1 MTKIH
6 FKDKKAKTVTTIMG
20 AVLIGLL
27 MFSPSAVLPYVNAQ
41 QVNRESNLPPVAQ
54 KLLDYMHQQFEKH
67 PDWVGMMRWNT
78 TAASFDYLGPANQNP
93 YRVHGIFMQP
103 TGVLNGGVGIV
114 SDRSNGGT
122 SEWKEISTYT
132 NQALSSTNT
141 DLFQVLNAMNSN
153 SAHWLQVAAVYDN
166 AQLIGTT
173 GVGWKVT
180 IDSFSTSACSTTGE
194 WFVSSPIQ
202 TYMQSGHSMQSF
214 LYADQS
220 QAGHYD
226 AGVTDTSANNGYLYG
241 FGITGDSGSTI
252 NLGETDIGSCHFS
265 SGPEQEEQSDG
276 STTNP
281 TKYNNEAYAMGF
293 YDTPTSSETTS
304 VQNWETP
311 WLSSCMGLSPNPPPT
326 SPAVATFT
334 YTC

>member
-1 MTKIH
+1 MNFTKNVKITATMLMVFAIIVPIASPH
-6 FKDKKAKTVTTIMG
+6 ITYATG
-20 AVLIGLL
+20 ANETNSFMPTHAEKL
-27 MFSPSAVLPYVNAQ
+27 
-41 QVNRESNLPPVAQ
+41 RESLSQQISQHPGWV
-54 KLLDYMHQQFEKH
+54 YM
-67 PDWVGMMRWNT
+67 MSWNAT
-78 TAASFDYLGPANQNP
+78 GTHVDYLGPANSNP

-103 TGVLNGGVGIV
+103 TGVLNGGTGIV
-114 SDRSNGGT
+114 SDRTNGGT

-141 DLFQVLNAMNSN
+141 DLFQVLNAMNSD
-153 SAHWLQVAAVYDN
+153 SAHWLQVGVVYDN

-180 IDSFSTSACSTTGE
+180 IDSFSTSSCSGTGE
-194 WFVSSPIQ
+194 WFVASPIQ
-202 TYMQSGHSMQSF
+202 TYMQSGHSMQSY

-220 QAGHYD
+220 QAGHYV
-226 AGVTDTSANNGYLYG
+226 AGVTDTNASNGYVYG

-252 NLGETDIGSCHFS
+252 NLGQIDTGICHMS

-281 TKYNNEAYAMGF
+281 TKYNNEAYTMGF
-293 YDTPTSSETTS
+293 YDTPTSSKTTS

-311 WLSSCMGLSPNPPPT
+311 WLSSCMGLSSNPPPT